1 MPNFHEMSTEVGQG
15 EIMDDSV
22 IMEELNRLEDFSDVI
37 KDVIKTMKVL
47 LKFETIYCVED
58 AILVPHLNIR
68 PDVQE
73 KQNDRLR
80 RYIGHL

>member
-1 MPNFHEMSTEVGQG
+1 MSTEVGQG